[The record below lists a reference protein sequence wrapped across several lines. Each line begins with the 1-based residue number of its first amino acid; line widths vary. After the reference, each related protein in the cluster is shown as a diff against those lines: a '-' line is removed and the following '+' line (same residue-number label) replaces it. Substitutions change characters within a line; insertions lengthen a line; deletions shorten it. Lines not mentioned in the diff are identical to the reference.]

1 MKKIKI
7 LLVDDQLLFV
17 ESLRIVLESRTDVI
31 QVVGIADNGV
41 EAVEMAKRT
50 RPDIILMD
58 VRMPGTDGVE
68 ATRIIHSA
76 MPKTKIV
83 MLTTFDNDE
92 YVRNALH
99 HGAVGY
105 LLKNIK
111 PVNLI
116 ASIQAVKDGIVQIS
130 PSVAEKLLDSGVVVK
145 TGEMGADGS
154 PLSTLIDSLTK
165 REREVLDYLTKAY
178 SNKEIAAL
186 MFVSEQT
193 IKNHVSSVYSK
204 LEVTNRMQLMKL
216 VCNLDRK
223 TVLD

>member
-92 YVRNALH
+92 YVMTLTVDVE
-99 HGAVGY
+99 GDYLYGY
-105 LLKNIK
+105 RFTDD
-111 PVNLI
+111 
-116 ASIQAVKDGIVQIS
+116 DGYNFMYCDFD
-130 PSVAEKLLDSGVVVK
+130 PG
-145 TGEMGADGS
+145 TADGFD
-154 PLSTLIDSLTK
+154 PADLGQLT
-165 REREVLDYLTKAY
+165 V
-178 SNKEIAAL
+178 N
-186 MFVSEQT
+186 
-193 IKNHVSSVYSK
+193 
-204 LEVTNRMQLMKL
+204 
-216 VCNLDRK
+216 
-223 TVLD
+223 